1 MGTYLICS
9 TPVHGHASPMAV
21 IGAHLVSRGHR
32 VIMLTGTRF
41 AEKIERAGTEFVAL
55 EGRADFDDR
64 DVESYLPD
72 RDRYRGLAQAQYD
85 IQNIFVKTIPAQFR
99 SVRAVLDRERID
111 AILVDGA
118 FGGVSPLLVDAA
130 AGGRRPPIL
139 AVGVTPLTQLSRD
152 TAPAGLGMAASSTP
166 LGRIRNRT
174 LNTLARRVLFRDT
187 QRAAQAA
194 FAEIG
199 APKSTLFVMD
209 ISGAFDRFLQLG
221 PATLEYPRGDLT
233 PNVRFVGALPS
244 DGGAALPDWWGDLD
258 GSRPVVHVTQGTIDN
273 HDLDRLIRPTIAA
286 LADDDVLVVVSM
298 GGRPAEGL
306 GEVPANV
313 RVADYLPYDRLL
325 PLTDVV
331 VTNGGFGGVQAALAA
346 GVPLV
351 VAGDT
356 EDKPEVAARVG
367 WSGAGINLR
376 TGTPAPDA
384 VGSAVRSV
392 LADAGYRARARRF
405 ADELAGLDT
414 LAIVDEELGAAVA
427 GSSAR

>member
-1 MGTYLICS
+1 MTMASYLICS
-9 TPVHGHASPMAV
+9 TPVHGHASPMAA

-41 AEKIERAGTEFVAL
+41 AEKIESAGMEFVAL

-64 DVESYLPD
+64 DAASYLPD

-85 IQNIFVKTIPAQFR
+85 IQNIFVATIPAQYR
-99 SVRAVLDRERID
+99 TVRAVLERERID
-111 AILVDGA
+111 AVLVDGA
-118 FGGVSPLLVDAA
+118 FAGVSPLLLSPEP
-130 AGGRRPPIL
+130 RPPIL

-152 TAPAGLGMAASSTP
+152 TAPAGLGMAPSSSAV
-166 LGRIRNRT
+166 GRIRNRA

-199 APKSTLFVMD
+199 APRSSLFVMD

-221 PATLEYPRGDLT
+221 PASLEYPRSDLT
-233 PNVRFVGALPS
+233 PNVRFVGALPT
-244 DGGAALPDWWGDLD
+244 DGGAALPEWWSDLD

-286 LADDDVLVVVSM
+286 LANDDVLVVVSM
-298 GGRPAEGL
+298 GGRPVEGL
-306 GEVPANV
+306 GVVPDNV
-313 RVADYLPYDRLL
+313 RIADYLPYDALL
-325 PLTDVV
+325 RLTDIV

-356 EDKPEVAARVG
+356 EDKPEVAARIG
-367 WSGAGINLR
+367 WSGAGVNLR

-384 VGSAVRSV
+384 VGSAVRAV
-392 LADAGYRARARRF
+392 LADSGSRARARQI
-405 ADELAGLDT
+405 ADELARLDT
-414 LAIVDEELGAAVA
+414 LAIIDEELAAAVA